1 MTRLGFVLETCEE
14 DVRGELAPRHDTQ
27 HLLSF
32 SRRRNRCY
40 FNSNCVAFQHGNLE
54 KTGTRWLP
62 GMTAHSAALTG
73 DLLPPAGCL
82 LLLLLVFF
90 FAAWAC

>member
-1 MTRLGFVLETCEE
+1 MMRFGFVLETCEE
-14 DVRGELAPRHDTQ
+14 TSERNSRRDTQ
-27 HLLSF
+27 HLLSL

-40 FNSNCVAFQHGNLE
+40 FNSKTVLRFNTGNLE

-62 GMTAHSAALTG
+62 RMTEHSVTLTG

-82 LLLLLVFF
+82 LLFC